1 MNRDQ
6 VRRSIAELGYD
17 ARLENSGSTLVV
29 EFAVRGQTV
38 TLAHWFPDNLLRV
51 PKFYLLKGHGFGK
64 LAHVLT
70 NKNDEG
76 GEVCIADP
84 SSTAVNTDRPEL
96 AYRATVEEHVQL
108 LTNLIEDPAYN
119 RTEQLR
125 EFDAHWKIL
134 CNGPEGRRNELFV
147 AWDRDEAENLQAK
160 PPRTKSGRNADSGK
174 DLRTRPLAL
183 ASSLVNHPRMASVR
197 ESALWSMRQLI
208 GKALAAPLNDLE
220 PAPMTPSDLL
230 PWFFR
235 IVDHMDNAGRRHLQ
249 KLHKERKREY
259 WLVFSA
265 PIPDDETMFAIH
277 WRARSKGPLPSSAA
291 EAEAAGWTVTPHAVR
306 SLSRRSLVPRGG
318 GSMHL
323 TGKSVLLVGCGSV
336 GGELAL
342 RLTSAG
348 VGHLT
353 VSDSD
358 RLSEENLYRHTL
370 SLSHIG
376 RLKTE
381 ALAHAISHKHPWAE
395 VTHWSK
401 SLEDLREPD
410 ALRQFDLIVI
420 AIGSPNV
427 ERFFAEYCSAEAIDV
442 PVMTCWLEGYGIGGH
457 AILVVPGTK
466 GCWHCAYVNPQTL
479 ARDLVSNLNF
489 LAPDQVVMRNQGGCG
504 AQFLPYSGLAA
515 GYTASIAADLALRF
529 LEDQVPNSSKVSWK
543 GSSAEAERQSLA
555 VTWRY
560 RHFTESLRILP
571 LHDENCDLC
580 GA

>member
-17 ARLENSGSTLVV
+17 ARLEDDGSKLIV
-29 EFAVRGQTV
+29 EFAVLGRTV
-38 TLAHWFPDNLLRV
+38 TLAHTFPDNLLRV

-70 NKNDEG
+70 NENDEG

-84 SSTAVNTDRPEL
+84 SSTAVNADRPEL
-96 AYRATVEEHVQL
+96 AYRVTAEKHVCL
-108 LTNLIEDPAYN
+108 LKQLIEDPAYN

-134 CNGPEGRRNELFV
+134 CHGPRGNLNELFV
-147 AWDRDEAENLQAK
+147 AWGGGEAETLQVK
-160 PPRTKSGRNADSGK
+160 PPRTNSGRNSDSGR
-174 DLRTRPLAL
+174 DLRTRPVAL
-183 ASSLVNHPRMASVR
+183 ASSLVNHPRLASVR
-197 ESALWSMRQLI
+197 DSAVWSMRQLI

-220 PAPMTPSDLL
+220 PAPMTPGDLL
-230 PWFFR
+230 PWIFSM
-235 IVDHMDNAGRRHLQ
+235 VDHLDCAGRRHLQ
-249 KLHKERKREY
+249 RLYKERKREF

-265 PIPDDETMFAIH
+265 PIPDGETMFAIH
-277 WRARSKGPLPSSAA
+277 WRARSKSPLPSSAA
-291 EAEAAGWTVTPHAVR
+291 EAEAAGWTATPHSVR
-306 SLSRRSLVPRGG
+306 SLSRPSLVPRGG
-318 GSMHL
+318 GSMDL
-323 TGKSVLLVGCGSV
+323 TDKSVLLVGCGSV
-336 GGELAL
+336 GSEVAL

-348 VGHLT
+348 VGRLT
-353 VSDSD
+353 MSDPD
-358 RLSEENLYRHTL
+358 RLSEENLYRHVL
-370 SLSHIG
+370 SVSHIG

-381 ALAHAISHKHPWAE
+381 ALAHEIAQKHPWAE
-395 VTHWSK
+395 ATHWNR
-401 SLEDLREPD
+401 SLEDLRELD
-410 ALRQFDLIVI
+410 TLRQFDLIVI

-427 ERFFAEYCSAEAIDV
+427 ERFFAEYCTAEALDV
-442 PVMTCWLEGYGIGGH
+442 PVITCWLEGYGIGGH
-457 AILVVPGTK
+457 AILVMPGTK

-489 LAPDQVVMRNQGGCG
+489 LAPHQVVMRNQGGCG
-504 AQFLPYSGLAA
+504 TQFLPYSGLAA
-515 GYTASIAADLALRF
+515 GYTASIAADLAVRF
-529 LEDQVPNSSKVSWK
+529 LEDQVTNSSKVSWK
-543 GSSAEAERQSLA
+543 GSSAEAERESLA

>member
-17 ARLENSGSTLVV
+17 ARLEDAGSKLIV
-29 EFAVRGQTV
+29 EFAVRGRTV
-38 TLAHWFPDNLLRV
+38 RLAHSFPDNLLRV

-70 NKNDEG
+70 NENGEG

-108 LTNLIEDPAYN
+108 LTKLIEDPAYN
-119 RTEQLR
+119 RAEQLR
-125 EFDAHWKIL
+125 EFDAHWRIL
-134 CNGPEGRRNELFV
+134 CEDPRGGRDEIFV
-147 AWDRDEAENLQAK
+147 AWDGYETEGLQVK
-160 PPRTKSGRNADSGK
+160 PPRTNSRRNADSGR
-174 DLRTRPLAL
+174 DLRTRPVAL
-183 ASSLVNHPRMASVR
+183 ASSLVNHPRLASVR
-197 ESALWSMRQLI
+197 DSAVWSMRQFI

-230 PWFFR
+230 PWFFSM
-235 IVDHMDNAGRRHLQ
+235 VDHMDCAGRRHLQ
-249 KLHKERKREY
+249 RLHKDRKREF

-265 PIPDDETMFAIH
+265 PIPDGETMFAIH
-277 WRARSKGPLPSSAA
+277 WRARSKSPLPSSAA
-291 EAEAAGWTVTPHAVR
+291 EAEAAGWTVTPHSVR

-318 GSMHL
+318 GSMDL
-323 TGKSVLLVGCGSV
+323 RGKSVLLVGCGSV

-353 VSDSD
+353 QSDPD
-358 RLSEENLYRHTL
+358 KLSEENLYRHTL
-370 SLSHIG
+370 SLSQIG

-381 ALAHAISHKHPWAE
+381 ALAHEIAQKHPWAE

-401 SLEDLREPD
+401 SLEDLREAD

-427 ERFFAEYCSAEAIDV
+427 ERFFAEYCTAEAIGV

-457 AILVVPGTK
+457 AILVIPGTK

-489 LAPDQVVMRNQGGCG
+489 LAPDQAVMRNQGGCG
-504 AQFLPYSGLAA
+504 TQFLPYSGLAA
-515 GYTASIAADLALRF
+515 GYTASIAADLAVRF
-529 LEDQVPNSSKVSWK
+529 LEDQVPSSSKVSWK
-543 GSSAEAERQSLA
+543 GSSVEAERESLA
-555 VTWRY
+555 VTRRY

-580 GA
+580 VA

>member
-17 ARLENSGSTLVV
+17 ARLVDAGSTLIV
-29 EFAVRGQTV
+29 EFAVRGRTV
-38 TLAHWFPDNLLRV
+38 TLAHSFPDNLLRV

-125 EFDAHWKIL
+125 EFDAHWGIL
-134 CNGPEGRRNELFV
+134 CNGPGGRPNELFV
-147 AWDRDEAENLQAK
+147 AWDGDEAENLHAK
-160 PPRTKSGRNADSGK
+160 PPRKNSSRHASSST
-174 DLRTRPLAL
+174 DLRTRPIAL
-183 ASSLVNHPRMASVR
+183 ASSLVNDPRLTSVR
-197 ESALWSMRQLI
+197 DSAGWGMRELI

-230 PWFFR
+230 LWFFSM
-235 IVDHMDNAGRRHLQ
+235 VDHLDCAGRHHLQ
-249 KLHKERKREY
+249 RLHKNRQREF

-265 PIPDDETMFAIH
+265 PIPDGETMFAIH
-277 WRARSKGPLPSSAA
+277 WRTRSRGPLPSSAA
-291 EAEAAGWTVTPHAVR
+291 EAAGWSVTPYSVR
-306 SLSRRSLVPRGG
+306 SLSQRSLVPRGG
-318 GSMHL
+318 GSMDL

-353 VSDSD
+353 LSDPD
-358 RLSEENLYRHTL
+358 KLSEENLYRHTL

-381 ALAHAISHKHPWAE
+381 ALTHAIAHKHPWAE
-395 VTHWSK
+395 LTHWSK
-401 SLEDLREPD
+401 SLQDLRQPD

-427 ERFFAEYCSAEAIDV
+427 ERFFAEYCSAEGIDV

-489 LAPDQVVMRNQGGCG
+489 LAPDQVLMRNQGGCG
-504 AQFLPYSGLAA
+504 TQFLPYSDLAA
-515 GYTASIAADLALRF
+515 GNTASIAADLAVRF

-543 GSSAEAERQSLA
+543 GSSAQAERESLA

-571 LHDENCDLC
+571 LHDDNCDLC
-580 GA
+580 GT